1 MFYVVS
7 VDSEGFKSYDNF
19 ADVMDY
25 HLNGKKR
32 CVLTYLEPHP
42 FIHKYASTYGLTC
55 KQISIDEIVKHFY
68 LICFWLNDPLIN
80 KSKQLKLRKGII
92 TEEIW

>member
-25 HLNGKKR
+25 HLNGRKR
-32 CVLTYLEPHP
+32 CTLTYLESHP
-42 FIHKYASTYGLTC
+42 FIHKYASTYGHTC
-55 KQISIDEIVKHFY
+55 KQISIDDIDKHFY
-68 LICFWLNDPLIN
+68 IICFGLNEPLIE
-80 KSKQLKLRKGII
+80 KGKKLKLKKGII